1 MPTLG
6 IELSCNAE
14 GRINTP
20 IALLAQAKLLTIGK
34 LWLPFVSSS
43 FFCQKYHF
51 LTKIKLTMKPTM
63 LNGKINNKFSL
74 KKKFMLA
81 FKVSIFI
88 LAIWT
93 GAGYSHSSTLSFNS
107 CQVWVY
113 ATNWLGQ
120 SRMLLRENFF
130 WKCILIDQKCA
141 NMGNWEMHSLST
153 FIEEVLWFGIL
164 IPRF

>member
-1 MPTLG
+1 MKWNIFYCYVIERLPKSHVWIEPICICIIFLPTLG

-74 KKKFMLA
+74 KKNLCLHLKFL
-81 FKVSIFI
+81 FLSWPFEQEQDI
-88 LAIWT
+88 LTPQLCHLTVAK
-93 GAGYSHSSTLSFNS
+93 SESTPPTDWDCPGCF
-107 CQVWVY
+107 
-113 ATNWLGQ
+113 
-120 SRMLLRENFF
+120 
-130 WKCILIDQKCA
+130 
-141 NMGNWEMHSLST
+141 
-153 FIEEVLWFGIL
+153 
-164 IPRF
+164 